1 MKITLDTSIVISSS
15 IEFDENY
22 NIVSSKRNLK
32 SIKPAKTIPAEQI
45 DLDLK
50 TVLLESTDSAYSIVG
65 ESMFTCGVEDQD
77 SCKILY
83 IEEEAGKNN
92 LISPVAR
99 PGYYYNGKY
108 KDYLYADSLVCISPY
123 DEKIDSPFSI
133 NIEDYMVDN
142 YSPITLAI
150 FGRRKDTTSYPLWN
164 YKLVDSFTKELV
176 EEGRDEVFDEPSTYL
191 REFTIDFNLD
201 GNLFEISVPN
211 WRDITYFFWDE
222 LELPSVEQVKMGDFL
237 GYSNGKSCQLFMTK
251 MFPIANDLNVYA
263 VINDGEEEVVAAVNL
278 VDIFSVNTEEY
289 LAVANRMNGTIRL
302 GGVRGK
308 AVYTLGGEA
317 YMVGPTGNYSI
328 EIDRPDN
335 LPSYGDLQY
344 LDKVISYRSKLGNKL
359 LGCSCDSEVTIESF
373 SELSPISSGLTLP
386 FGSRLYASYTAV
398 PMLRFQ
404 TEEGLKEA
412 RRVTNNNLAPY
423 QLEDQTSIVLLE
435 RSIKNVS
442 SIEVESLNT
451 GKTRLETGEIAYG
464 PVYPNE
470 SIVIFKGIAK
480 NRGGFSVSNVKG
492 KAVLS
497 GSGSINYSKEVEF
510 ITNDEGAFY
519 FEYISGNNRTD
530 FKEMVSYNYDAETDV
545 TYLKFEGER
554 YSVMSGQLD
563 LISLYAITKEDMA
576 LGGRGHI
583 VDLSDPV
590 IPLRLSDPLYVN
602 EKPFQDAFHASM
614 NIEQE
619 ELRIF
624 ENGTIEFLSFD
635 GIVIGKNTIHSIVR
649 NRNPL
654 DNFLEQETSY
664 TIRTEFPIELLT
676 VQSFRMLY
684 RGARPYTGRKGQGK
698 KTVLRTLVRS
708 VNELY
713 PNNSPMYTPWI
724 PEDTSVDLTT
734 SEWLHPTSKTS
745 ESDPYSYTFKP
756 VTPIGY
762 AGDNT
767 FVFAGELPVPEKN
780 NIRNLLGGYGL
791 FIESLDSIL
800 VSIEDLSCPGND
812 INQTILVANQTSP
825 VDNGTIEV
833 SFKTYV
839 PYGFRLVSDN
849 FDGAATLDTATY
861 LTINDVNRV
870 AYNIEDTSIASP
882 FISFIEGPVLGFGNP
897 MYQPNRSIVVELV
910 IE

>member
-22 NIVSSKRNLK
+22 NIASSKRNLK
-32 SIKPAKTIPAEQI
+32 SIKPAKTIPAEQL
-45 DLDLK
+45 DLDSK
-50 TVLLESTDSAYSIVG
+50 TVLVEPTSSAYSIVS
-65 ESMFTCGVEDQD
+65 ESMFTCGVEDQE
-77 SCKILY
+77 SCKLLY

-108 KDYLYADSLVCISPY
+108 KEYLYGDSLVCLSPY
-123 DEKIDSPFSI
+123 ENKEEGSFTLEVD
-133 NIEDYMVDN
+133 DYAIDN
-142 YSPITLAI
+142 YSPISIAI
-150 FGRRKDTTSYPLWN
+150 YSRRSDTTSYSIWN
-164 YKLVDSFTKELV
+164 YKLVDTFTTEL
-176 EEGRDEVFDEPSTYL
+176 EETGRDEILDNTSSYL
-191 REFTIDFNLD
+191 REYSLQFNGD
-201 GNLFEISVPN
+201 SNSIEIEIPN
-211 WRDITYFFWDE
+211 WKDSTYFFWDE

-263 VINDGEEEVVAAVNL
+263 VINDEEETVVSVSL
-278 VDIFSVNTEEY
+278 VDMFSVNTEDY
-289 LAVANRMNGTIRL
+289 LAVVNKMNGTIRL

-308 AVYTLGGEA
+308 PVHTLGGET
-317 YMVGPTGNYSI
+317 YIVGPTGNHSI
-328 EIDRPDN
+328 EVDKPDN

-344 LDKVISYRSKLGNKL
+344 LDTVISYRSKLGNKL

-451 GKTRLETGEIAYG
+451 GKIRLETGEIAYG

-470 SIVIFKGIAK
+470 SIVVFKGTAK

-497 GSGSINYSKEVEF
+497 GSGSINYSKEIEF

-530 FKEMVSYNYDAETDV
+530 FKEMVSYTYDAETDV

-554 YSVMSGQLD
+554 YSVINGQLD

-583 VDLSDPV
+583 VDLLDPV

-619 ELRIF
+619 ELRVF

-698 KTVLRTLVRS
+698 RTVLRTLVRS
-708 VNELY
+708 QNELY

-724 PEDTSVDLTT
+724 PEDTSFDSTT

-745 ESDPYSYTFKP
+745 ESDPYNYTFKP

-780 NIRNLLGGYGL
+780 NIRNVLGGYGL

-800 VSIEDLSCPGND
+800 VSIEDLTCPGND
-812 INQTILVANQTSP
+812 INQTILVANQISP

-882 FISFIEGPVLGFGNP
+882 FISFIDGPVLGFGDP